1 MVKYIFEGNI
11 NFYEELYKSLD
22 INDDDDNNSNE
33 VCQITGMPL
42 VDKYVT
48 LQCGHKFNYDAIY
61 TEINKQKFIF
71 NTYTLVSLNGKEYT
85 KFYNS
90 GKNYFI
96 RCPYCRC
103 IQFELLPYYPDSIY
117 VKKYGINSL
126 EKTNEDLRLVTAPKH
141 ISHMWYGYEFTKRM
155 ENSEYCK
162 ANVCFESGAT
172 KLCNVMYTCLFPE
185 TNQYFCTGHIKGAI
199 KTYKQDKK
207 ALDKKKREDE
217 KEKKKQDKILEKEQK
232 KKNKVKITNT
242 VISQNIEIGEFNE
255 TPLVNTCSAI
265 LKSGEK
271 KGQMCG
277 AKIKLFGLCL
287 RHYDFTKN
295 NINSN
300 EVTNSYY
307 FE

>member
-1 MVKYIFEGNI
+1 MVKYIIPDNI

-22 INDDDDNNSNE
+22 TNDDNDSNSNE

-42 VDKYVT
+42 VDKYIT

-71 NTYTLVSLNGKEYT
+71 NTYTLVSLTGNEYT

-126 EKTNEDLRLVTAPKH
+126 EKTNEDLRLVTVPKH
-141 ISHMWYGYEFTKRM
+141 NSYMCYGYEFTKRM
-155 ENSEYCK
+155 EKNEYCK
-162 ANVCFESGAT
+162 ANLCFESGAT

-199 KTYKQDKK
+199 KTYKQEKK

-232 KKNKVKITNT
+232 KQAKTLLKNTIISNT
-242 VISQNIEIGEFNE
+242 IQIDEFNDNTE
-255 TPLVNTCSAI
+255 VNNCCSAI
-265 LKSGEK
+265 LKSGPK
-271 KGQMCG
+271 KGQICG
-277 AKIKLFGLCL
+277 SKIKINGLCL
-287 RHYDFTKN
+287 RHSDFNKKT
-295 NINSN
+295 SL
-300 EVTNSYY
+300 E
-307 FE
+307 E